1 MRLPSLLAIS
11 VATLTSIF
19 GPEGAVAGPPTR
31 AQVAC
36 RECDRVVDRVLPL
49 LPKRPEAV
57 VVIDADRSTP
67 GLRQAIE
74 NAQGFATEGER
85 TVYLKKQ
92 ASIFRRALQG
102 ASIWDYALACTVWH
116 EMAHIAGA
124 DEREAQRREEQL
136 LTQFIVARKVDAGW
150 GLWYL
155 RLLRKRHSEETRT
168 TGRP

>member
-1 MRLPSLLAIS
+1 MSFPSLLS
-11 VATLTSIF
+11 ATVLTVTTTFSTS
-19 GPEGAVAGPPTR
+19 GSPQSPARPS
-31 AQVAC
+31 C
-36 RECDRVVDRVLPL
+36 RECDQVVGRVLRL
-49 LPKRPEAV
+49 LPKSPEAIV
-57 VVIDADRSTP
+57 VMDADRSTP

-74 NAQGFATEGER
+74 NFEGFATEGER
-85 TVYLKKQ
+85 TVYLRKQ
-92 ASIFRRALQG
+92 GPIFRRALQG

-136 LTQFIVARKVDAGW
+136 LTQFVVARKVDATW

-155 RLLRKRHSEETRT
+155 QLLRKRHSEETRT